1 MPLTC
6 DRKAL
11 AFATRLEDSS
21 LLDREMAGLAE
32 FLTERPTIE
41 QLTGTFVRAFQ
52 DQFYIEFQF
61 RNSD

>member
-1 MPLTC
+1 MPVTC

-11 AFATRLEDSS
+11 ACATRFEDSS

-32 FLTERPTIE
+32 FLTERPTVE

-52 DQFYIEFQF
+52 ERFYIEFQL